1 AEPAAARATSLTQ
14 VFASGEALPGP
25 TAQRLRALTGAR
37 LHNLYGPTEAAVD
50 VTYHEVTDADVQT
63 VPIGAP
69 VFNTQVY
76 VLDSRLR
83 PVPVGVAGE
92 LYLAGDQL
100 ATAYVARA
108 D

>member
-1 AEPAAARATSLTQ
+1 AEAAAAQATSLRM
-14 VFASGEALPGP
+14 VFASGEALAPKP
-25 TAQRLRALTGAR
+25 AHRLRELTGAE

-50 VTYHEVTDADVQT
+50 VTYHRVTAADTET
-63 VPIGAP
+63 VAIGRP
-69 VFNTQVY
+69 VFNTRVY